1 MMPAYIMR
9 WLPVLASLLLF
20 VIFLLA
26 LFGGDPSRLSSALL
40 GKPVPHFTLPALD
53 DSGVGLRH
61 NDLQSDLQIGR
72 PVLLN
77 VWGSWCAPCRTEH
90 PFLMQLAAAG
100 VPIFGLN
107 YKDTPVAARRFLGAL
122 GNPYKKIGADRN
134 GTTAIKLGVYGVP
147 ETFVLDGQGRVM
159 ARHAGPLDAHILRT
173 QILPHLNITDFSAD
187 FNKGET
193 Q

>member
-53 DSGVGLRH
+53 DAGVGLRH

-173 QILPHLNITDFSAD
+173 QILPHLNITDF
-187 FNKGET
+187 NKGET